1 MLKDDSELA
10 YVIGHEIGH
19 IDLSHCA
26 DRAAYSI
33 AAERIGGDLPA
44 MLTAAVYQTVSSGYN
59 KKQEFAADEYGV
71 RIAQAA
77 GFDPRSALT
86 TLRAFLR
93 EEQNERTETGG
104 PTSPDQRGN
113 EFEKAL
119 EQVKHHYGT
128 HPPTTERI
136 ANVEAVLGSLPAMA
150 P

>member
-1 MLKDDSELA
+1 
-10 YVIGHEIGH
+10 
-19 IDLSHCA
+19 
-26 DRAAYSI
+26 
-33 AAERIGGDLPA
+33 
-44 MLTAAVYQTVSSGYN
+44 VSSGYN

-77 GFDPRSALT
+77 GFDPRGALA

-93 EEQNERTETGG
+93 EEQDERTEGG
-104 PTSPDQRGN
+104 RPNSPEQRGN

-136 ANVEAVLGSLPAMA
+136 ANVEAVLGSLPARA